1 MSGAK
6 YFSKI
11 DLRSAYTQVELTE
24 QARNFTTFITE
35 KGVKRYT
42 RLLYGLS
49 PVIATFQRC
58 LEQTLGEIKGVKF
71 VSDDI
76 IIYSKTIEEHIV
88 KFYVNYL
95 IEFEIQG

>member
-35 KGVKRYT
+35 KGVKTLYALT
-42 RLLYGLS
+42 IWSFTSYCNVSTLLRTN
-49 PVIATFQRC
+49 VR
-58 LEQTLGEIKGVKF
+58 
-71 VSDDI
+71 
-76 IIYSKTIEEHIV
+76 
-88 KFYVNYL
+88 
-95 IEFEIQG
+95 